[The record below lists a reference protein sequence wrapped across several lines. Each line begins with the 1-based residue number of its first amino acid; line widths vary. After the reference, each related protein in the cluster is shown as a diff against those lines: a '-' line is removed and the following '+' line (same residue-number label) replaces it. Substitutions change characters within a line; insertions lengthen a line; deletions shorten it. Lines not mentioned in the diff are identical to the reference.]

1 MMWFAHDR
9 LSFWHAALALPP
21 LFCLYLSKRAVLAA
35 DWEKFVLWHTLWH
48 VGGVSGASYIMWLM
62 YDQPALGDVVGN
74 IASVVVDVVGAVGEN
89 ASAAMTWAGG
99 GSEL

>member
-1 MMWFAHDR
+1 
-9 LSFWHAALALPP
+9 
-21 LFCLYLSKRAVLAA
+21 
-35 DWEKFVLWHTLWH
+35 
-48 VGGVSGASYIMWLM
+48 MWLM